1 MQDSGLQATSSQH
14 HGWPTAS
21 VMSAALGAS
30 NEALLTTA
38 LICCRYVLSN
48 IESTQGVR
56 KGDRVW
62 QIAFG
67 SGFKCNSAVW
77 RSLRNN
83 RDVHEAWIEDTA
95 V

>member
-1 MQDSGLQATSSQH
+1 MSS
-14 HGWPTAS
+14 AI
-21 VMSAALGAS
+21 GAS
-30 NEALLTTA
+30 TEAQLMIP
-38 LICCRYVLSN
+38 LIHRRYVLSN